1 MLDGGSTSSDGT
13 IRMVDLATTISL
25 IRGLP
30 APRHAEGAFIAKMF
44 RTVPPTRWVRHAHD
58 LLIQKWCVARTILAV
73 EQLDEDRLR
82 PLADLEQDALARAD
96 TAPNKAA
103 QTRKWLEAANEV
115 QKVTDDAKAAAVRR
129 YALRNFG
136 VTFVVAGLLVVMVF
150 WVLHT
155 VTFADPWYILRYRA
169 YAKEAGQTFWSLPDV
184 VAMAWAFG
192 VVFCYYLLTVTVY
205 LALMGSAGYSHFDA
219 SVNHDTFS
227 QRRYLIS
234 AVGPGMIAQWAFS
247 RVFTIYYKRPDDYGS
262 GNSLLKKSGN
272 MTAAARKKAAKAA
285 ARRQTRLVRFL
296 RAVVRTR
303 LLFSPSVQSSSIGK
317 VYLIRLYMAFFTALA
332 LAVLLLV
339 ESFHTFPLPY
349 MFQGAS
355 LKIDT
360 VSWAARFQA
369 NTLKI
374 MTVPLL
380 LGNVLNLMMWA
391 GAKLDMVEIETLFAL
406 KKAKERR
413 LFGVVVEE
421 EEEDPG
427 HAVEAT
433 LRQIDR
439 AHEQGE
445 YTSEQAEEL
454 ESLLL
459 QTRAEKELFDTQIVD
474 LKAKIERQQ
483 GERADTAAAVKSS
496 AAFLGRGFHDI
507 EMLLEAGFTELESK
521 RELFMGTGRKAAQ
534 QKKAAAKARQDRRM
548 GRTQLGAVAE
558 DEELND
564 DEAAAAGGGG
574 GGGGGGLPG
583 GPLVDGGVFGADA
596 DDDEGAG
603 DDDESEGSDVSEDDL
618 SSLASEDLA
627 AMDFDEL
634 QARLAQNEARELRM
648 IKKATKGDGGR
659 WGGIGADGDDG
670 VTDETRAHE
679 REAAEVRRV
688 EFMSVAQSK
697 EGKRAQIGELSAR
710 VDAEK
715 EEAAALHS
723 RLELAVVDEQAIL
736 KKWQRLDEELQEA
749 EVEKAAALATKNKEK
764 EAALGRAQLAEASL
778 EELKEGYRELRRKEE
793 KVLREVEQAELDGQR
808 ELAELKEGH
817 AALGRQKEMWS
828 ERLAAADEDRAALFG
843 ETQRVELEVRREKA
857 KKAELQ
863 ESAQHYRGLLKRV
876 L

>member
-1 MLDGGSTSSDGT
+1 
-13 IRMVDLATTISL
+13 
-25 IRGLP
+25 
-30 APRHAEGAFIAKMF
+30 
-44 RTVPPTRWVRHAHD
+44 
-58 LLIQKWCVARTILAV
+58 
-73 EQLDEDRLR
+73 
-82 PLADLEQDALARAD
+82 
-96 TAPNKAA
+96 
-103 QTRKWLEAANEV
+103 
-115 QKVTDDAKAAAVRR
+115 
-129 YALRNFG
+129 
-136 VTFVVAGLLVVMVF
+136 
-150 WVLHT
+150 
-155 VTFADPWYILRYRA
+155 
-169 YAKEAGQTFWSLPDV
+169 
-184 VAMAWAFG
+184 
-192 VVFCYYLLTVTVY
+192 
-205 LALMGSAGYSHFDA
+205 
-219 SVNHDTFS
+219 
-227 QRRYLIS
+227 
-234 AVGPGMIAQWAFS
+234 
-247 RVFTIYYKRPDDYGS
+247 
-262 GNSLLKKSGN
+262 
-272 MTAAARKKAAKAA
+272 
-285 ARRQTRLVRFL
+285 
-296 RAVVRTR
+296 
-303 LLFSPSVQSSSIGK
+303 
-317 VYLIRLYMAFFTALA
+317 
-332 LAVLLLV
+332 
-339 ESFHTFPLPY
+339 

-355 LKIDT
+355 LRIDT
-360 VSWAARFQA
+360 VCGARFQA

-391 GAKLDMVEIETLFAL
+391 SAKLDMVEIETLFAL

-483 GERADTAAAVKSS
+483 GERADTAAAVKGS

-521 RELFMGTGRKAAQ
+521 RELFMGRGARRRSRRRRRRRRARTAGWGAPSSAPSPRTRSSTTTRRRRRAA
-534 QKKAAAKARQDRRM
+534 
-548 GRTQLGAVAE
+548 T
-558 DEELND
+558 
-564 DEAAAAGGGG
+564 AAAAASGRPPRRRRRVRRRRRRRRGRRRRGRERGERRLGGRPVVARVGG
-574 GGGGGGLPG
+574 SRGDGLRRAA
-583 GPLVDGGVFGADA
+583 GAARAERGARAA
-596 DDDEGAG
+596 DDQEGDEGRRRP
-603 DDDESEGSDVSEDDL
+603 L
-618 SSLASEDLA
+618 
-627 AMDFDEL
+627 
-634 QARLAQNEARELRM
+634 
-648 IKKATKGDGGR
+648 
-659 WGGIGADGDDG
+659 GGIGADGDDG

-697 EGKRAQIGELSAR
+697 EEAR
-710 VDAEK
+710 RS
-715 EEAAALHS
+715 AALGARRRREGGGGGAAS

-817 AALGRQKEMWS
+817 AALGRQKKCGASGW
-828 ERLAAADEDRAALFG
+828 
-843 ETQRVELEVRREKA
+843 RRRTRTA
-857 KKAELQ
+857 PPS
-863 ESAQHYRGLLKRV
+863 SARRSASSSR
-876 L
+876 

>member
-1 MLDGGSTSSDGT
+1 M
-13 IRMVDLATTISL
+13 
-25 IRGLP
+25 
-30 APRHAEGAFIAKMF
+30 
-44 RTVPPTRWVRHAHD
+44 
-58 LLIQKWCVARTILAV
+58 
-73 EQLDEDRLR
+73 
-82 PLADLEQDALARAD
+82 
-96 TAPNKAA
+96 
-103 QTRKWLEAANEV
+103 
-115 QKVTDDAKAAAVRR
+115 
-129 YALRNFG
+129 
-136 VTFVVAGLLVVMVF
+136 
-150 WVLHT
+150 
-155 VTFADPWYILRYRA
+155 
-169 YAKEAGQTFWSLPDV
+169 
-184 VAMAWAFG
+184 
-192 VVFCYYLLTVTVY
+192 
-205 LALMGSAGYSHFDA
+205 
-219 SVNHDTFS
+219 
-227 QRRYLIS
+227 
-234 AVGPGMIAQWAFS
+234 
-247 RVFTIYYKRPDDYGS
+247 
-262 GNSLLKKSGN
+262 
-272 MTAAARKKAAKAA
+272 
-285 ARRQTRLVRFL
+285 
-296 RAVVRTR
+296 
-303 LLFSPSVQSSSIGK
+303 QSSSIGK

-421 EEEDPG
+421 EEEDFG

-507 EMLLEAGFTELESK
+507 EMLLEAGFASSSASSSW
-521 RELFMGTGRKAAQ
+521 GRG
-534 QKKAAAKARQDRRM
+534 ARRRSRRRRRRRRARTAGW
-548 GRTQLGAVAE
+548 GRTQPAPSPRTRSSTTTRRRRRAAT
-558 DEELND
+558 
-564 DEAAAAGGGG
+564 AAAAAAASRAAPRRRRRLRRRRRRRRGRRRRGRERGERRVGGR
-574 GGGGGGLPG
+574 
-583 GPLVDGGVFGADA
+583 PLVARVGGSGGDGLRRAAGAAGSERGARAA
-596 DDDEGAG
+596 DDQEGDE
-603 DDDESEGSDVSEDDL
+603 
-618 SSLASEDLA
+618 
-627 AMDFDEL
+627 
-634 QARLAQNEARELRM
+634 
-648 IKKATKGDGGR
+648 GDGGR

-697 EGKRAQIGELSAR
+697 GKRAQIGELSAR

-764 EAALGRAQLAEASL
+764 EAALGRAQLAGRRSK
-778 EELKEGYRELRRKEE
+778 LKEGYRELRRKE

-828 ERLAAADEDRAALFG
+828 ERLAAADEDRAALG

-857 KKAELQ
+857 KRP
-863 ESAQHYRGLLKRV
+863 SSRRV
-876 L
+876 RSTTAGCSSGCCSGGDS